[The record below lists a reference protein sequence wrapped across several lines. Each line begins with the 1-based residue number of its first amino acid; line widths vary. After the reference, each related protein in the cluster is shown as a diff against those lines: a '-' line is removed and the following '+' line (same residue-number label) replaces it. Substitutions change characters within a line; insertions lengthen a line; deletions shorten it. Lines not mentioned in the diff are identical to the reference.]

1 MVGRG
6 RKTARGSLDAG
17 LSQADPRHPEARA
30 QVPVQTAAQRHRE
43 DGHEDPGARGEN

>member
-6 RKTARGSLDAG
+6 RKTTRGSLDAG
-17 LSQADPRHPEARA
+17 LPQADPRHPEARA

-43 DGHEDPGARGEN
+43 DGHEDPGVGGEN